1 MSEPRH
7 VQLAFDVNGLRLPL
21 NRILP
26 LKSGDSDPK
35 KSATFARILKS
46 IEEVGVIEPLIVYP
60 HKSQKGMYL
69 LLDGHLRFNALKRL
83 GQHDVFCLIGTED
96 EAYTYN
102 HKVSRVAPI
111 QEHFMIMKAIQ
122 QGVSEERIAATLD
135 IDVARIRQKRD
146 LLTGICPEAVVLL
159 KDKDASPGT
168 LREMRRVKPMRQ
180 IEMAE
185 LMLASA
191 NFSASYAKCLIAA
204 TAQEQL
210 SDPEK
215 AKEVKGI
222 KPEDMARIEKE
233 LDVLGRDF
241 KMIEQGHGRNVLN
254 LVLAVGYLRKLID
267 NAGVVR
273 FLSQRYA
280 EILAEFQKL
289 VETASLET
297 KS

>member
-1 MSEPRH
+1 MSESHDVRI
-7 VQLAFDVNGLRLPL
+7 AFDVNGLRLPL
-21 NRILP
+21 DRILP
-26 LKSGDSDPK
+26 LKNVESDPK
-35 KSATFARILKS
+35 KSPTFARIVKS
-46 IEEVGVIEPLIVYP
+46 IAEVGVIEPLIVYP

-69 LLDGHLRFNALKRL
+69 LLDGHLRLNALKRL
-83 GQHDVFCLIGTED
+83 GKQDVFCLISTED

-102 HKVSRVAPI
+102 HKVNRVTPI
-111 QEHFMIMKAIQ
+111 QEHFMIMKAIE

-146 LLTGICPEAVVLL
+146 LLVGICPEAIALL
-159 KDKDASPGT
+159 KDRDASPGA
-168 LREMRRVKPMRQ
+168 LREMRKVKPMRQ
-180 IEMAE
+180 IEIAE

-191 NFSASYAKCLIAA
+191 NFTASYAKCLFAA
-204 TAQEQL
+204 TPQEQL

-222 KPEDMARIEKE
+222 KPEDMARMEKE

-241 KMIEQGHGRNVLN
+241 KMIEQGHGRNTLN
-254 LVLAVGYLRKLID
+254 LVLAVAYLRKLMD

-280 EILAEFQKL
+280 DILAEFQKL
-289 VETASLET
+289 VDTASLEAT
-297 KS
+297 A